1 MEHWPL
7 GSHEQCS
14 TFSIAAEMIESE
26 QIHPE
31 KLITHR
37 FALTNYRSAFAT
49 ATAKS
54 RYRAIIVVFD
64 FALLPA
70 TVVPNVRASARQ
82 QHPVTTASV
91 WTQEPQSIH
100 EETNQATSPD
110 HSCI

>member
-1 MEHWPL
+1 MQLDLTPIWYQEIDLIGTLAHGMETWPI
-7 GSHEQCS
+7 GTHEQCS

-54 RYRAIIVVFD
+54 HSRAIQVVF
-64 FALLPA
+64 
-70 TVVPNVRASARQ
+70 
-82 QHPVTTASV
+82 
-91 WTQEPQSIH
+91 
-100 EETNQATSPD
+100 
-110 HSCI
+110 